1 MPVHSCNS
9 TTTDSYCC
17 YDGCDCKVN
26 SGFEIFTFAQS
37 PADVYTL
44 TIIGESY
51 TQTHTS
57 AASSTATSAAPFI
70 TGTSASS
77 ALTSTAAT
85 SATNNSPKASS
96 PTSPSTSPTGAP
108 ATSSPDPKP
117 STSPNGVALG
127 VGLGIGLPFA
137 ALLGVGL
144 FFLLRRRKNR
154 NPYAATAAAGSSQFS
169 GDADEYALSPQ
180 SPSERYAYMAEK
192 GQAAP
197 TATATAT
204 TPIHEMSGER
214 DEKIAELP
222 VTGKGAPSLA
232 GGKAQA
238 GPVELYSP

>member
-1 MPVHSCNS
+1 MYSCNS

-17 YDGCDCKVN
+17 YDGCDCKTN

-57 AASSTATSAAPFI
+57 AASSTATSAASSI
-70 TGTSASS
+70 TSTSASS
-77 ALTSTAAT
+77 G
-85 SATNNSPKASS
+85 SPEASS
-96 PTSPSTSPTGAP
+96 SASPSTSQTGAP
-108 ATSSPDPKP
+108 ATSSP
-117 STSPNGVALG
+117 SSGASSNGPNGVALG

-144 FFLLRRRKNR
+144 FFLLRRRKAR
-154 NPYAATAAAGSSQFS
+154 NPYAAAAAGGSSQFS

-192 GQAAP
+192 GKAAP
-197 TATATAT
+197 TTTATAV

-214 DEKIAELP
+214 GGEISELP
-222 VTGKGAPSLA
+222 VTGKGAPSMA
-232 GGKAQA
+232 GAEKRAEPG
-238 GPVELYSP
+238 ELYSP

>member
-57 AASSTATSAAPFI
+57 AASSTATSAAPII

-77 ALTSTAAT
+77 ASTSTAAT
-85 SATNNSPKASS
+85 TNSPKASS
-96 PTSPSTSPTGAP
+96 PTSPTDSP
-108 ATSSPDPKP
+108 ATSSPSPKP
-117 STSPNGVALG
+117 SSSPNGIALG
-127 VGLGIGLPFA
+127 VGLGIGLPLA

-144 FFLLRRRKNR
+144 FFLLRRRKAR
-154 NPYAATAAAGSSQFS
+154 NPYATAAADSSQFS

-192 GQAAP
+192 GRAAP
-197 TATATAT
+197 TATATGVA
-204 TPIHEMSGER
+204 PIHEMSGER

>member
-57 AASSTATSAAPFI
+57 AASSTATSAAPST

-77 ALTSTAAT
+77 AAT
-85 SATNNSPKASS
+85 SSAAASAPNDS
-96 PTSPSTSPTGAP
+96 SSASPSTSPTGAP
-108 ATSSPDPKP
+108 ATSSPSTDASSPKP
-117 STSPNGVALG
+117 STGPNGVALG

-169 GDADEYALSPQ
+169 GDADGYALSPQ

-197 TATATAT
+197 TTATT
-204 TPIHEMSGER
+204 VTPIHEMSGER

-222 VTGKGAPSLA
+222 VTGKGAPSMA
-232 GGKAQA
+232 GGEKGA

>member
-57 AASSTATSAAPFI
+57 AASSTATSAAPII

-77 ALTSTAAT
+77 ASTSTAAT
-85 SATNNSPKASS
+85 TNSPKASS
-96 PTSPSTSPTGAP
+96 STSPSTSPTDSP
-108 ATSSPDPKP
+108 ATSSPSPKP
-117 STSPNGVALG
+117 SSSPNGIALG
-127 VGLGIGLPFA
+127 VGLGIGLPLA

-144 FFLLRRRKNR
+144 FFLLRRRKAR
-154 NPYAATAAAGSSQFS
+154 NPYATAAADSSQFS

-192 GQAAP
+192 GRAAP
-197 TATATAT
+197 TATATGVA
-204 TPIHEMSGER
+204 PIHEMSGER